1 MQIHGHLSSY
11 PPGAGQKNPT
21 PLGIRLRA
29 PFTAS
34 DEKPPDPSVVQC
46 GPQLLGRPLFNRRK
60 AQFLHPTVLASG
72 ETSAHHRRVLP
83 RLHLGVLDVALV
95 QRPFLIRPSSKDR
108 FLIWL
113 LNIYKVLFVEKTERK
128 HTWPVIIQLNRMG
141 VEKSC
146 TFSLLV
152 CSIQKAH
159 MF

>member
-46 GPQLLGRPLFNRRK
+46 GSQLLGRPLFNRRK

-72 ETSAHHRRVLP
+72 ETSAHRRRVLP
-83 RLHLGVLDVALV
+83 RLHLGVLCCSG
-95 QRPFLIRPSSKDR
+95 P
-108 FLIWL
+108 
-113 LNIYKVLFVEKTERK
+113 KTFF
-128 HTWPVIIQLNRMG
+128 NN
-141 VEKSC
+141 
-146 TFSLLV
+146 TFFEGSFSNL
-152 CSIQKAH
+152 AA
-159 MF
+159 